1 MFALFKDLV
10 VQTTKS
16 ATTAQR
22 GEILVDASLANV
34 LTEIRDLHDAVEA
47 QHQIRR
53 LEILRFE
60 CLQVCLRVCERR

>member
-1 MFALFKDLV
+1 M
-10 VQTTKS
+10 VQTIKS

-22 GEILVDASLANV
+22 GSGEILVDDASLVANV

-60 CLQVCLRVCERR
+60 CLQVRLRVCERR

>member
-1 MFALFKDLV
+1 M

-22 GEILVDASLANV
+22 GSGEILVDDASLANV

-53 LEILRFE
+53 LEILRFG